1 MVTLHLKREL
11 GLGEAILLGLGSIL
25 GTGVFVSLGIAAGVT
40 GPSVLLAILFAGG
53 LACCNALSS
62 AQLAAAHPVSGGTY
76 EYGYRFLNAPMG
88 FLAGWF
94 FLLAKSA
101 SAATA
106 ALGATGYVLSGL
118 NLPLGIRTQLAAL
131 VTIIFTAIV
140 WAGLRRSYQVN
151 TLIVSLTLLALFCFV
166 LGGVIGT
173 GNSDVQELN
182 QSFFKGEAFSDHTSR
197 FLEATALLFV
207 AFTGYGR
214 IATMA
219 EEVKNPAQSIPLAI
233 LITLGISTIL
243 YLGVAWAA
251 VKVMGTEELYAA
263 TLSTGAP
270 LQIAA
275 EQLGIPFLR
284 ELIFIGAITA
294 MLGVLLNLILGLSRV
309 YLAMARRGDMPK
321 NLARLNAT
329 NQSPTPAILTAGG
342 VILLLVFIGDIK
354 TTWSFSAFTVLLYY
368 AITNAAALKLTTES
382 RLYPRWVSW
391 GGLLGCIGLAFWIDL
406 AVLIVGLS
414 LAVVGLIW
422 HLCFQRIRST
432 V

>member
-1 MVTLHLKREL
+1 MVTSQLKREL

-25 GTGVFVSLGIAAGVT
+25 GTGVFVSLGIAAGIT

-76 EYGYRFLNAPMG
+76 EYGYQFLNAPMG

-106 ALGATGYVLSGL
+106 ALGVTGYVLSGL
-118 NLPLGIRTQLAAL
+118 NLPLEIGTQLAAV
-131 VTIIFTAIV
+131 VTLLLTGIV
-140 WAGLRRSYQVN
+140 WAGLRRSNQVN
-151 TLIVSLTLLALFCFV
+151 TVIVSLTLLALLAFIVCGL
-166 LGGVIGT
+166 LGTVGAETPIM
-173 GNSDVQELN
+173 QRA
-182 QSFFKGEAFSDHTSR
+182 FFEGKSAPEHVSR

-219 EEVKNPAQSIPLAI
+219 EEVKNPKRTIPQAI
-233 LITLGISTIL
+233 LLTLVFSTIL

-251 VKVMGTEELYAA
+251 VGIMGTEELSAA

-270 LQIAA
+270 LQIAS
-275 EQLGIPFLR
+275 EQLGISFLP
-284 ELIFIGAITA
+284 ELIFLGAITA

-321 NLARLNAT
+321 SLAILSST
-329 NQSPTPAILTAGG
+329 NQSPSAAILTAGG
-342 VILLLVFIGDIK
+342 VISVLVLIGDIK

-368 AITNAAALKLTTES
+368 AITNAAALKLTPEI

-391 GGLLGCIGLAFWIDL
+391 VGLLGCLGLAVWIEFI
-406 AVLIVGLS
+406 VLIVGLS
-414 LAVVGLIW
+414 LAILGLFW
-422 HLCFQRIRST
+422 HICFQRFRST
-432 V
+432 L